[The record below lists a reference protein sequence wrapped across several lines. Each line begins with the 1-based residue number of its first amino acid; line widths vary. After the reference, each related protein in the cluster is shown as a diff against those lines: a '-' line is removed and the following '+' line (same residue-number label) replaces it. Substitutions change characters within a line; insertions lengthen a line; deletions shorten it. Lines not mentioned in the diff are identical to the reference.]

1 MIANLQGKLL
11 TKKPTR
17 LIVQAGGIGF
27 ELKVPLSTSRRLPEP
42 GAEVNLSV
50 VMRFTPAGVELFGFS
65 DPKEQE
71 VFQLLTSVKGVGAK
85 AALNL
90 LSRFEPEEVRAV
102 IAEGREEVLRS
113 VPGIG
118 SKKAA
123 GILKQAYAHL
133 KEMPQPEPGL
143 TPLFTDAVTALIS
156 LGLSRKEAE
165 ERVKAIHFLPGMSLQ
180 EVLKIALTK
189 KR

>member
-1 MIANLQGKLL
+1 MIVSLQGKLL
-11 TKKPTR
+11 IKEPTR
-17 LIVQAGGIGF
+17 LVVQAGGIGF
-27 ELKVPLSTSRRLPEP
+27 ELKVPLSTSRQMPQP
-42 GAEVNLSV
+42 GAEVNILV
-50 VMRFTPAGVELFGFS
+50 VMRLTPAGVELFGFA

-71 VFQLLTSVKGVGAK
+71 VFELLTSVKGVGAK
-85 AALNL
+85 AALNF
-90 LSRFEPEEVRAV
+90 LSRFEPEEVQAV

-118 SKKAA
+118 PKKAA
-123 GILKQAYAHL
+123 GILRQVDSQL
-133 KEMPQPEPGL
+133 KRPIADSRQQV
-143 TPLFTDAVTALIS
+143 FTDAVKALLS

-165 ERVKAIHFLPGMSLQ
+165 ERVRAIRLLPEMSLE